1 LYISG
6 NIDLSNGCEVVVRP
20 GSSLTPYVDGDVS
33 ADNSVGFNNEAGHV
47 KDFQLYATGNGDQVL
62 NLKAK
67 SSIFGTMYAPNVDIT
82 PYPSAEMRGAI
93 VGGNVTFKSGCTF
106 YYDEALRNNV
116 IAYDEGVRFV
126 VRRWQ
131 EE

>member
-1 LYISG
+1 LNAKI
-6 NIDLSNGCEVVVRP
+6 
-20 GSSLTPYVDGDVS
+20 S

-47 KDFQLYATGNGDQVL
+47 RDFQLYAAGNGDWVL
-62 NLKAK
+62 NLKARR
-67 SSIFGTMYAPNVDIT
+67 SVFGAMYAPNVDIT
-82 PYPSAEMRGAI
+82 PYPSVEMRGAI

-106 YYDEALRNNV
+106 YYGEALRNNV
-116 IAYDEGVRFV
+116 IACDEGGPFV